1 MSDIDLRMMDARTPD
16 FPDDSFDAVYLPLIL
31 TGVEAARVAGPG
43 GRLVVADRFWPE
55 WRSRPPVARAAS

>member
-43 GRLVVADRFWPE
+43 GLLVVADRFWPE
-55 WRSRPPVARAAS
+55 